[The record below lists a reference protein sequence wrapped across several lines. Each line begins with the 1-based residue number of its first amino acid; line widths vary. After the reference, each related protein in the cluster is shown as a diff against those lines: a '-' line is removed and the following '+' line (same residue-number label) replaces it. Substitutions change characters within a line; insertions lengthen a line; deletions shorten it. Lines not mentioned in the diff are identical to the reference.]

1 MISLLSPTPAHCH
14 APSCIREEIWNADT
28 GQIICNVSVMYG
40 SEVWGPGQKN
50 VFNEA
55 NYVAIPP
62 CIFGNQSGIQDPWAI
77 TPDTNIT
84 AIKYFNNTFR
94 HLGQMAQWTGMMVR
108 DIKRGRGAERVRVG
122 RQRGERG
129 GERVR
134 GREGERARGLH
145 REM

>member
-1 MISLLSPTPAHCH
+1 MYCVPYFEQAAYPRHLSFPLLSAPLRLPPPPTPAHCH

-62 CIFGNQSGIQDPWAI
+62 CIFGNQSGIQDPWVI

-108 DIKRGRGAERVRVG
+108 DRTRKRRRER
-122 RQRGERG
+122 
-129 GERVR
+129 
-134 GREGERARGLH
+134 
-145 REM
+145 

>member
-1 MISLLSPTPAHCH
+1 
-14 APSCIREEIWNADT
+14 
-28 GQIICNVSVMYG
+28 MYG

-62 CIFGNQSGIQDPWAI
+62 CIFGNQSGIQDPWVI

-108 DIKRGRGAERVRVG
+108 DRIQATPNDRPITTNIDLMYKLVW
-122 RQRGERG
+122 
-129 GERVR
+129 
-134 GREGERARGLH
+134 L
-145 REM
+145 

>member
-108 DIKRGRGAERVRVG
+108 DRTRKRR
-122 RQRGERG
+122 
-129 GERVR
+129 
-134 GREGERARGLH
+134 RES
-145 REM
+145 